1 MRAYAFLLLDS
12 AGSHKVKG
20 QERKA
25 YIRLMKI
32 ALKAAKACV
41 LAKDLDCATKVLER
55 AAAYEEILTGQG
67 QQSEGD
73 DTTIA
78 GRLQLE
84 YFAVRAALVR

>member
-1 MRAYAFLLLDS
+1 
-12 AGSHKVKG
+12 
-20 QERKA
+20 
-25 YIRLMKI
+25 MKI

-84 YFAVRAALVR
+84 YFTIRAALVRLDHLAIRDAYTDVRPPGLPSRSP